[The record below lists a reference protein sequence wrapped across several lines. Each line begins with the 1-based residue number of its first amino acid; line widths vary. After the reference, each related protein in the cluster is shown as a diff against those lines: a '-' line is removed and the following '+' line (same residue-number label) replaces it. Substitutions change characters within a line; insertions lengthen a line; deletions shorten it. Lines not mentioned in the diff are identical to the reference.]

1 MSRRV
6 RGSMAGMMRRCRTT
20 LCTVSV
26 MLALAQPAAAAP
38 TPAAQAEIGHLLGY
52 LGASGCEFFRN
63 GTWSTAAKA
72 RTHLQRKLDYL
83 LKKDLVDTAEHFIE
97 RAATE
102 SSRSGEAY
110 RVRCPGAAETPSAS
124 WLAEELA
131 RYRARQTR

>member
-1 MSRRV
+1 
-6 RGSMAGMMRRCRTT
+6 MMRRCRTP

-26 MLALAQPAAAAP
+26 MLALAQSAAAAP
-38 TPAAQAEIGHLLGY
+38 TPAAQAEIDHLLGY

-63 GTWSTAAKA
+63 GTWATAAKA

-83 LKKDLVDTAEHFIE
+83 LKKDLVDKAEHFIE

-110 RVRCPGAAETPSAS
+110 RVRCPGAAETPSAD

-131 RYRARQTR
+131 RYRSRQTR